1 MPGDRRGHYRV
12 GSDSLMVDAAGE
24 SRISMEDFA
33 VAPLDEAEAPRHTH
47 ERFTVA
53 Y

>member
-1 MPGDRRGHYRV
+1 MDKN
-12 GSDSLMVDAAGE
+12 GE

-33 VAPLDEAEAPRHTH
+33 VAMLDEAKTPRQCLGV
-47 ERFTVA
+47 FA

>member
-1 MPGDRRGHYRV
+1 MDKN
-12 GSDSLMVDAAGE
+12 GE

-33 VAPLDEAEAPRHTH
+33 VAMLDEAETPTH
-47 ERFTVA
+47 IQQAFTVG